1 MELDVVELSRLQFA
15 MTAMYHFLFVP
26 LTLGLSIIVAI
37 METVYVMTGRPIWR
51 QMTKFWGTL
60 FGINFVL
67 GVATGIT
74 MEFQFGM
81 NWSYYS
87 HDVGDIFG
95 APLAIEGLMAFFLE
109 ATFVG
114 LFFFGW
120 DKLSRVQH
128 LVVAWL
134 VALGSNF
141 SALWILIAN
150 GWMQNPVGA
159 EFNPDT
165 MRMEMTSFYEVLF
178 NEVAQAKFVHTVS
191 AGYVTAACF
200 VLGVSAWYL
209 LKNRHVE
216 LARRSIAVAAS
227 FGLASALSVVVLGD
241 ESGYSASH
249 TQRMKLAAIE
259 AMWDTHDA
267 PAPFTVAGLP
277 DQEARETHYALEI
290 PWAMGLSGTRSLTEE
305 IPGINALVEE
315 AETRV
320 RSGIIAYEAL
330 QAIRS
335 QRAATPPEIRETFE
349 AHSADLGFAYLLLR
363 YVEDPRTATPEQI
376 EQAAVDTIP
385 TVWPLFWAF
394 RIMVGLGVGFIFL
407 MGYFFYRSSF
417 KRQDYPRWALW
428 TAVLAIPT
436 PWIAAE
442 MGWFVA
448 EYGRQPWTVDG
459 VLPTA
464 LSASHLSV
472 ADLLITLAGFMLF
485 YSVLFVVEIGL
496 MLKYIRKGPF
506 QDVEETE
513 SWEVRHEHRLRTHD
527 GQGPFAPAGVRAAS
541 SLDNPIS
548 HPSSTPAE

>member
-1 MELDVVELSRLQFA
+1 MEFGIVELSRLQFA

-26 LTLGLSIIVAI
+26 LTLGLSIVVAI
-37 METVYVMTGRPIWR
+37 METVYVMTNRPIWR

-87 HDVGDIFG
+87 HYVGDIFG

-120 DKLSRVQH
+120 DKLSKVAH
-128 LVVAWL
+128 LVVTWL

-159 EFNPDT
+159 AFNPQT
-165 MRMEMTSFYEVLF
+165 MRMEMTDFYAVLF

-191 AGYVTAACF
+191 AGYVTAAVF
-200 VLGVSAWYL
+200 VIGVSAWYL

-216 LARRSIAVAAS
+216 LARRSITVAAA
-227 FGLASALSVVVLGD
+227 FGLASAFSVVLLGD
-241 ESGYSASH
+241 ESGYSATHS
-249 TQRMKLAAIE
+249 QKMKLAAIE
-259 AMWDTHDA
+259 GMWHTEPA
-267 PAPFTVAGLP
+267 PASFTAFGFP
-277 DQEARETHYALEI
+277 DQEARETHYAIHI
-290 PWAMGLSGTRSLTEE
+290 PMVMGLIGTRSLTQE
-305 IPGINALVEE
+305 IPGISELVAT
-315 AETRV
+315 AETRI
-320 RSGIIAYEAL
+320 RSGLIAYDAL
-330 QAIRS
+330 LY
-335 QRAATPPEIRETFE
+335 IRETRDAADPAETASFE
-349 AHSADLGFAYLLLR
+349 QHSADLGFAFLLR
-363 YVEDPRTATPEQI
+363 KYVDDPRTATDEQI
-376 EQAAVDTIP
+376 RMAANDTVP

-394 RIMVGLGVGFIFL
+394 RIMVALGFGFIAT
-407 MGYFFYRSSF
+407 MAYFFWRASF
-417 KRQDYPRWALW
+417 RQMRFPRWSLHL
-428 TAVLAIPT
+428 AVWMIPA

-448 EYGRQPWTVDG
+448 EFGRQPWTVDG

-464 LSASHLSV
+464 MSVSALSITEV
-472 ADLLITLAGFMLF
+472 ALTLAGFVLF
-485 YSVLFVVEIGL
+485 YTVLFVVEMGL

-506 QDVEETE
+506 QDVSETE
-513 SWEVRHEHRLRTHD
+513 TWTSQHIDRLSGR
-527 GQGPFAPAGVRAAS
+527 
-541 SLDNPIS
+541 
-548 HPSSTPAE
+548 STANAMPMPAE